1 MYNFSLNIDF
11 IGINLYTKNQVFEF
25 NANFLKKYKFLLHRF
40 LSFYIVR
47 LIIVIIISLWNNF
60 SKLQLILRKRDMI

>member
-47 LIIVIIISLWNNF
+47 LIIVIIISL
-60 SKLQLILRKRDMI
+60 